1 MKVILETH
9 CAHKIRCLCL
19 CLCFVFLTLGTIFL
33 QLFEFD
39 VKFVYY
45 IDRCELWGFIREINS
60 GISHVRYQFFFP
72 AGTTLHNCKYDG
84 LRPLLRYGEYTY
96 NCKLKK
102 IPRNVIDD
110 FGT

>member
-1 MKVILETH
+1 MKVILEMH

-60 GISHVRYQFFFP
+60 GISHVRYQVFFP
-72 AGTTLHNCKYDG
+72 
-84 LRPLLRYGEYTY
+84 PELLYITVS
-96 NCKLKK
+96 
-102 IPRNVIDD
+102 VIVYVPCCA
-110 FGT
+110 TVNTHTIVN